1 MHAFYCVL
9 ALMILNLLRGQ
20 LAQSGMVLSIVEMM
34 TQLTDIKEVT
44 LLYPAPRRS
53 QEPLVRTE
61 LSKMNNRQKQ
71 MVSTLGLN
79 RYHSH

>member
-20 LAQSGMVLSIVEMM
+20 LAQSGMVLSIVEMVN
-34 TQLTDIKEVT
+34 QLTDIKEVT